1 MLVTNRWLLFIKY
14 IESKFS
20 FSRTGS
26 WLKVSISLKPPSRS
40 TTSPTHPFTGRLL
53 RRWNCN
59 WHFDWWM
66 KLKWF
71 FSLSTS
77 SPHIKMCLVN
87 RVNNSNENKRPW
99 HSEFLWTLISIL
111 ILRPTL
117 KKNLQNSIHER
128 VEKVAPVLSLLKF
141 VKSRYLYN
149 IFMIGNHSNLTGSC
163 QRVQSFHFIYL
174 SYSKWRF
181 HGDKSFLQS
190 ILQCSVEYLPFCA
203 FRLCIITFRLQRVW
217 NQRKDR
223 SGISFHRSISALVI
237 EHLSIYL
244 NWVTVDRRKEAKEPE
259 HISKR

>member
-53 RRWNCN
+53 RTWNCN

-128 VEKVAPVLSLLKF
+128 VEKVAPVLLLLKF

-149 IFMIGNHSNLTGSC
+149 IFMIGTTQISPEVVKEYNLSTS
-163 QRVQSFHFIYL
+163 FIYRIQ
-174 SYSKWRF
+174 SEDSMETKA
-181 HGDKSFLQS
+181 SFKVFYNVL
-190 ILQCSVEYLPFCA
+190 
-203 FRLCIITFRLQRVW
+203 
-217 NQRKDR
+217 
-223 SGISFHRSISALVI
+223 
-237 EHLSIYL
+237 
-244 NWVTVDRRKEAKEPE
+244 
-259 HISKR
+259 

>member
-53 RRWNCN
+53 RRWNCI

-128 VEKVAPVLSLLKF
+128 VEKVAPVLLLLKF

-149 IFMIGNHSNLTGSC
+149 IFMIGTTQISPEVVKEYNLSTS
-163 QRVQSFHFIYL
+163 FIYRIQ
-174 SYSKWRF
+174 SEDSMETKA
-181 HGDKSFLQS
+181 SFKVFYNVL
-190 ILQCSVEYLPFCA
+190 
-203 FRLCIITFRLQRVW
+203 
-217 NQRKDR
+217 
-223 SGISFHRSISALVI
+223 
-237 EHLSIYL
+237 
-244 NWVTVDRRKEAKEPE
+244 
-259 HISKR
+259 

>member
-77 SPHIKMCLVN
+77 CPHIKMCLVN

-117 KKNLQNSIHER
+117 KKKPSKFNSW
-128 VEKVAPVLSLLKF
+128 KGW
-141 VKSRYLYN
+141 KSR
-149 IFMIGNHSNLTGSC
+149 T
-163 QRVQSFHFIYL
+163 SFVAFKIRKIEVFI
-174 SYSKWRF
+174 
-181 HGDKSFLQS
+181 
-190 ILQCSVEYLPFCA
+190 
-203 FRLCIITFRLQRVW
+203 
-217 NQRKDR
+217 
-223 SGISFHRSISALVI
+223 
-237 EHLSIYL
+237 
-244 NWVTVDRRKEAKEPE
+244 
-259 HISKR
+259 

>member
-40 TTSPTHPFTGRLL
+40 TTSPTHPFTGCLL

-149 IFMIGNHSNLTGSC
+149 IFMIGTTQISPEVLKEYNLSTS
-163 QRVQSFHFIYL
+163 FIYRIQ
-174 SYSKWRF
+174 SEDSMETKA
-181 HGDKSFLQS
+181 SFKVFYNVL
-190 ILQCSVEYLPFCA
+190 
-203 FRLCIITFRLQRVW
+203 
-217 NQRKDR
+217 
-223 SGISFHRSISALVI
+223 
-237 EHLSIYL
+237 
-244 NWVTVDRRKEAKEPE
+244 
-259 HISKR
+259 

>member
-128 VEKVAPVLSLLKF
+128 VEKVAPVLLLLKF

-149 IFMIGNHSNLTGSC
+149 IFMIGTTQISPEVVKEYNLSTS
-163 QRVQSFHFIYL
+163 FIYRIQ
-174 SYSKWRF
+174 SEDSMETKT
-181 HGDKSFLQS
+181 SFKVFYNVL
-190 ILQCSVEYLPFCA
+190 
-203 FRLCIITFRLQRVW
+203 
-217 NQRKDR
+217 
-223 SGISFHRSISALVI
+223 
-237 EHLSIYL
+237 
-244 NWVTVDRRKEAKEPE
+244 
-259 HISKR
+259 

>member
-14 IESKFS
+14 IESKF
-20 FSRTGS
+20 FFYRTGS

-128 VEKVAPVLSLLKF
+128 VEKVAPVLLLLKF

-149 IFMIGNHSNLTGSC
+149 IFMIGTTQISPEVVKEYNLSTS
-163 QRVQSFHFIYL
+163 FIYRIQ
-174 SYSKWRF
+174 SEDSMETKA
-181 HGDKSFLQS
+181 SFKVFYNVL
-190 ILQCSVEYLPFCA
+190 
-203 FRLCIITFRLQRVW
+203 
-217 NQRKDR
+217 
-223 SGISFHRSISALVI
+223 
-237 EHLSIYL
+237 
-244 NWVTVDRRKEAKEPE
+244 
-259 HISKR
+259 

>member
-26 WLKVSISLKPPSRS
+26 WLKVSMSLKPPSRS

-128 VEKVAPVLSLLKF
+128 VEKVALVLSLLKF

-149 IFMIGNHSNLTGSC
+149 IFMIGTTQISPEVVKEYNLSTS
-163 QRVQSFHFIYL
+163 FIYRIQ
-174 SYSKWRF
+174 SEDSMETKA
-181 HGDKSFLQS
+181 SFKVFYNVL
-190 ILQCSVEYLPFCA
+190 
-203 FRLCIITFRLQRVW
+203 
-217 NQRKDR
+217 
-223 SGISFHRSISALVI
+223 
-237 EHLSIYL
+237 
-244 NWVTVDRRKEAKEPE
+244 
-259 HISKR
+259 

>member
-20 FSRTGS
+20 FYRTGS

-128 VEKVAPVLSLLKF
+128 VEKVAPVLFLLKF

-149 IFMIGNHSNLTGSC
+149 IFMIGTTQISPEVVKEYNLSTS
-163 QRVQSFHFIYL
+163 FIYRIQ
-174 SYSKWRF
+174 SEDSMETKA
-181 HGDKSFLQS
+181 SFKVFYNVL
-190 ILQCSVEYLPFCA
+190 
-203 FRLCIITFRLQRVW
+203 
-217 NQRKDR
+217 
-223 SGISFHRSISALVI
+223 
-237 EHLSIYL
+237 
-244 NWVTVDRRKEAKEPE
+244 
-259 HISKR
+259 

>member
-40 TTSPTHPFTGRLL
+40 TTSHTHPFTGRLL

-128 VEKVAPVLSLLKF
+128 VEKVAPVLLLLKF

-149 IFMIGNHSNLTGSC
+149 IFMIGTTQISPEVVKEYNLSTS
-163 QRVQSFHFIYL
+163 FIYRIQ
-174 SYSKWRF
+174 SEDSMETKT
-181 HGDKSFLQS
+181 SFKVFYNVL
-190 ILQCSVEYLPFCA
+190 
-203 FRLCIITFRLQRVW
+203 
-217 NQRKDR
+217 
-223 SGISFHRSISALVI
+223 
-237 EHLSIYL
+237 
-244 NWVTVDRRKEAKEPE
+244 
-259 HISKR
+259 

>member
-128 VEKVAPVLSLLKF
+128 VEKVAPVLLLLKF
-141 VKSRYLYN
+141 VKLRYLYN
-149 IFMIGNHSNLTGSC
+149 IFMIGTTQISPEVVKEYNLSTS
-163 QRVQSFHFIYL
+163 FIYRIQ
-174 SYSKWRF
+174 SEDSMETKA
-181 HGDKSFLQS
+181 SFKVFYNVL
-190 ILQCSVEYLPFCA
+190 
-203 FRLCIITFRLQRVW
+203 
-217 NQRKDR
+217 
-223 SGISFHRSISALVI
+223 
-237 EHLSIYL
+237 
-244 NWVTVDRRKEAKEPE
+244 
-259 HISKR
+259 

>member
-53 RRWNCN
+53 CRWNCN

-128 VEKVAPVLSLLKF
+128 VEKVAPVLLLLKF

-149 IFMIGNHSNLTGSC
+149 NFMIGTTQISPEVVKEYNLSTS
-163 QRVQSFHFIYL
+163 FIYRIQ
-174 SYSKWRF
+174 SEDSMETKA
-181 HGDKSFLQS
+181 SFKVFYNVL
-190 ILQCSVEYLPFCA
+190 
-203 FRLCIITFRLQRVW
+203 
-217 NQRKDR
+217 
-223 SGISFHRSISALVI
+223 
-237 EHLSIYL
+237 
-244 NWVTVDRRKEAKEPE
+244 
-259 HISKR
+259 

>member
-128 VEKVAPVLSLLKF
+128 VEKVTPVLSLLKF

-149 IFMIGNHSNLTGSC
+149 IFMIGTTQISPEVVKEYNLSTS
-163 QRVQSFHFIYL
+163 FIYRIQ
-174 SYSKWRF
+174 SEDSMETKA
-181 HGDKSFLQS
+181 SFKVFYNVL
-190 ILQCSVEYLPFCA
+190 
-203 FRLCIITFRLQRVW
+203 
-217 NQRKDR
+217 
-223 SGISFHRSISALVI
+223 
-237 EHLSIYL
+237 
-244 NWVTVDRRKEAKEPE
+244 
-259 HISKR
+259 

>member
-40 TTSPTHPFTGRLL
+40 TTSHTHPFTGRLL

-149 IFMIGNHSNLTGSC
+149 IFMIGTTQISPEVVKEYNLSTS
-163 QRVQSFHFIYL
+163 FIYRIQ
-174 SYSKWRF
+174 SEDSMETKA
-181 HGDKSFLQS
+181 SFKVFYNVL
-190 ILQCSVEYLPFCA
+190 
-203 FRLCIITFRLQRVW
+203 
-217 NQRKDR
+217 
-223 SGISFHRSISALVI
+223 
-237 EHLSIYL
+237 
-244 NWVTVDRRKEAKEPE
+244 
-259 HISKR
+259 

>member
-40 TTSPTHPFTGRLL
+40 TTSHTHPFTGRLL

-128 VEKVAPVLSLLKF
+128 VEKVAPVLLLLKF

-149 IFMIGNHSNLTGSC
+149 IFMIGTTQISPEVVKEYNLSTS
-163 QRVQSFHFIYL
+163 FIYRIQ
-174 SYSKWRF
+174 SEDSMETKA
-181 HGDKSFLQS
+181 SFKVFYNVL
-190 ILQCSVEYLPFCA
+190 
-203 FRLCIITFRLQRVW
+203 
-217 NQRKDR
+217 
-223 SGISFHRSISALVI
+223 
-237 EHLSIYL
+237 
-244 NWVTVDRRKEAKEPE
+244 
-259 HISKR
+259 

>member
-40 TTSPTHPFTGRLL
+40 TTSHTHPFTGRLL

-111 ILRPTL
+111 ILRPTF
-117 KKNLQNSIHER
+117 KKKPSKFNSW
-128 VEKVAPVLSLLKF
+128 KGW
-141 VKSRYLYN
+141 KSR
-149 IFMIGNHSNLTGSC
+149 T
-163 QRVQSFHFIYL
+163 SFVAFKIRKIEVFI
-174 SYSKWRF
+174 
-181 HGDKSFLQS
+181 
-190 ILQCSVEYLPFCA
+190 
-203 FRLCIITFRLQRVW
+203 
-217 NQRKDR
+217 
-223 SGISFHRSISALVI
+223 
-237 EHLSIYL
+237 
-244 NWVTVDRRKEAKEPE
+244 
-259 HISKR
+259 

>member
-20 FSRTGS
+20 LSRTGS

-40 TTSPTHPFTGRLL
+40 TTSHTHPFTGRLL

-128 VEKVAPVLSLLKF
+128 VEKVAPVLLLLKF

-149 IFMIGNHSNLTGSC
+149 IFMIGTTQISPEVVKEYNLSTS
-163 QRVQSFHFIYL
+163 FIYRIQ
-174 SYSKWRF
+174 SEDSMETKA
-181 HGDKSFLQS
+181 SFKVFYNVL
-190 ILQCSVEYLPFCA
+190 
-203 FRLCIITFRLQRVW
+203 
-217 NQRKDR
+217 
-223 SGISFHRSISALVI
+223 
-237 EHLSIYL
+237 
-244 NWVTVDRRKEAKEPE
+244 
-259 HISKR
+259 

>member
-20 FSRTGS
+20 LSRTGS

-128 VEKVAPVLSLLKF
+128 VEKVAPVLLLLKF

-149 IFMIGNHSNLTGSC
+149 IFMIGTTQISPEVVKEYNLSTS
-163 QRVQSFHFIYL
+163 FIYRIQ
-174 SYSKWRF
+174 SEDSMETKA
-181 HGDKSFLQS
+181 SFKVFYNVL
-190 ILQCSVEYLPFCA
+190 
-203 FRLCIITFRLQRVW
+203 
-217 NQRKDR
+217 
-223 SGISFHRSISALVI
+223 
-237 EHLSIYL
+237 
-244 NWVTVDRRKEAKEPE
+244 
-259 HISKR
+259 

>member
-77 SPHIKMCLVN
+77 SPHIKMCLVY

-99 HSEFLWTLISIL
+99 HSEFLWTIISLL

-128 VEKVAPVLSLLKF
+128 VEKVAPVLLLLKF

-149 IFMIGNHSNLTGSC
+149 IFMIGTTQISPEVVKEYNLSTS
-163 QRVQSFHFIYL
+163 FIYRIQ
-174 SYSKWRF
+174 SEDSMETKA
-181 HGDKSFLQS
+181 SFKVFYNVL
-190 ILQCSVEYLPFCA
+190 
-203 FRLCIITFRLQRVW
+203 
-217 NQRKDR
+217 
-223 SGISFHRSISALVI
+223 
-237 EHLSIYL
+237 
-244 NWVTVDRRKEAKEPE
+244 
-259 HISKR
+259 

>member
-128 VEKVAPVLSLLKF
+128 VEKVAPVLLLLKF

-149 IFMIGNHSNLTGSC
+149 IFMIGTTKISPEVVKEYNLSTS
-163 QRVQSFHFIYL
+163 FIYRIQ
-174 SYSKWRF
+174 SEDSMETKA
-181 HGDKSFLQS
+181 SFKVFYNVL
-190 ILQCSVEYLPFCA
+190 
-203 FRLCIITFRLQRVW
+203 
-217 NQRKDR
+217 
-223 SGISFHRSISALVI
+223 
-237 EHLSIYL
+237 
-244 NWVTVDRRKEAKEPE
+244 
-259 HISKR
+259 

>member
-26 WLKVSISLKPPSRS
+26 WLKVSMSLKPPSRS

-149 IFMIGNHSNLTGSC
+149 IFMIGTTQISPEVVKEYNLSTS
-163 QRVQSFHFIYL
+163 FIYRIQ
-174 SYSKWRF
+174 SEDSMETKA
-181 HGDKSFLQS
+181 SFKVFYNVL
-190 ILQCSVEYLPFCA
+190 
-203 FRLCIITFRLQRVW
+203 
-217 NQRKDR
+217 
-223 SGISFHRSISALVI
+223 
-237 EHLSIYL
+237 
-244 NWVTVDRRKEAKEPE
+244 
-259 HISKR
+259 

>member
-20 FSRTGS
+20 LSRTGS

-128 VEKVAPVLSLLKF
+128 VEKVTPVLSLLKF

-149 IFMIGNHSNLTGSC
+149 IFMIGTTQISPEVVKEYNLSTS
-163 QRVQSFHFIYL
+163 FIYRIQ
-174 SYSKWRF
+174 SEDSMETKA
-181 HGDKSFLQS
+181 SFKVFYNVL
-190 ILQCSVEYLPFCA
+190 
-203 FRLCIITFRLQRVW
+203 
-217 NQRKDR
+217 
-223 SGISFHRSISALVI
+223 
-237 EHLSIYL
+237 
-244 NWVTVDRRKEAKEPE
+244 
-259 HISKR
+259 

>member
-149 IFMIGNHSNLTGSC
+149 IFMIGTTQISPEVVKEYNLSTS
-163 QRVQSFHFIYL
+163 FIYRIQ
-174 SYSKWRF
+174 SEDSMETKA
-181 HGDKSFLQS
+181 SFKVFYNVL
-190 ILQCSVEYLPFCA
+190 
-203 FRLCIITFRLQRVW
+203 
-217 NQRKDR
+217 
-223 SGISFHRSISALVI
+223 
-237 EHLSIYL
+237 
-244 NWVTVDRRKEAKEPE
+244 
-259 HISKR
+259 

>member
-128 VEKVAPVLSLLKF
+128 VEKVAAVLLLLKF

-149 IFMIGNHSNLTGSC
+149 IFMIGTTQISPEVVKEYNLSTS
-163 QRVQSFHFIYL
+163 FIYRIQ
-174 SYSKWRF
+174 SEDSMETKA
-181 HGDKSFLQS
+181 SFKVFYNVL
-190 ILQCSVEYLPFCA
+190 
-203 FRLCIITFRLQRVW
+203 
-217 NQRKDR
+217 
-223 SGISFHRSISALVI
+223 
-237 EHLSIYL
+237 
-244 NWVTVDRRKEAKEPE
+244 
-259 HISKR
+259 

>member
-128 VEKVAPVLSLLKF
+128 VEKVAPVLLLLKF

-149 IFMIGNHSNLTGSC
+149 IFMIGTTQISPEVVKEYNLSTS
-163 QRVQSFHFIYL
+163 FIYRIQ
-174 SYSKWRF
+174 SEDSMETKA
-181 HGDKSFLQS
+181 SFKVFYNVL
-190 ILQCSVEYLPFCA
+190 
-203 FRLCIITFRLQRVW
+203 
-217 NQRKDR
+217 
-223 SGISFHRSISALVI
+223 
-237 EHLSIYL
+237 
-244 NWVTVDRRKEAKEPE
+244 
-259 HISKR
+259 